1 MNFNKVY
8 GLLSVKK
15 FELEKSSG
23 IAEQAAGGENGP
35 KLSSIKINI
44 QGEEKMG
51 SKRKCFV

>member
-23 IAEQAAGGENGP
+23 IAGQAVRGGNGP
-35 KLSSIKINI
+35 KLSSIKINM
-44 QGEEKMG
+44 QGEKMG